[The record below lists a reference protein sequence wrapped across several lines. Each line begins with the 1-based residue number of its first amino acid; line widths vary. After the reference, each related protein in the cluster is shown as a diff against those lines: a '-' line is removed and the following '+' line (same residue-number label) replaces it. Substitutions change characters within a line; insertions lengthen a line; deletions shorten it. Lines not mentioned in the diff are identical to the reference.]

1 MNYTFIK
8 KSKYGNK
15 KTNIDGVVFASQR
28 EASRY
33 LCLKSLK
40 TSGEIADFKVQVPY
54 RFASGIKYILDF
66 EVIGADGKKTHEDV
80 KGVRTPVYK
89 IKKKLMKHEFGIDI
103 TEV

>member
-1 MNYTFIK
+1 MITN

-15 KTNIDGVVFASQR
+15 KTSIDGVVFASKK

-40 TSGEIADFKVQVPY
+40 KSGEITDFKMQVPY
-54 RFASGIKYILDF
+54 KFASGIKYILDF
-66 EVIGADGKKTHEDV
+66 EVIRADGRKTCEDV
-80 KGVRTPVYK
+80 KGVKTAVYK

-103 TEV
+103 TEI